1 MIETDDTLMVVYP
14 KIKGVPPERKKEQY
28 KNELSKIVTE
38 NLARDKVK
46 KTYEKRRVLDEQTQ
60 QTLANNALMK

>member
-1 MIETDDTLMVVYP
+1 MVVYP
-14 KIKGVPPERKKEQY
+14 KIKGVLPERQKELY

>member
-14 KIKGVPPERKKEQY
+14 KIKGVPPERQKEHY
-28 KNELSKIVTE
+28 RNELSKIVTE

-46 KTYEKRRVLDEQTQ
+46 KTQEKRRVLDEQTQ
-60 QTLANNALMK
+60 QTLAINALMK